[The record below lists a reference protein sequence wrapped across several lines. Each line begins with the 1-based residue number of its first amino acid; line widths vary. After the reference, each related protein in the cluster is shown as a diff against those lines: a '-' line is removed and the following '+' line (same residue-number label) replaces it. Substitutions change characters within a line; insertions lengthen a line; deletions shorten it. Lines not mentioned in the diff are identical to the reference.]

1 MCPLSLFM
9 AIASSII
16 QYKRDILRFWILLIA
31 VKGDIIYIVKG
42 VLFMPRKVKTV
53 AQGDVSSQNSRK
65 SYPDRDTRIAMAEEK
80 IAQLEKLNQERR
92 ALIEKTEEK
101 LLARKAALANSE
113 AQLEKTIERRD
124 RLIAAKNRPAGVR
137 AAKSIEK
144 GQIEQLKALLAAKGQ
159 TLDDLINSL

>member
-1 MCPLSLFM
+1 M

-16 QYKRDILRFWILLIA
+16 QYKCDILRFWILLIA